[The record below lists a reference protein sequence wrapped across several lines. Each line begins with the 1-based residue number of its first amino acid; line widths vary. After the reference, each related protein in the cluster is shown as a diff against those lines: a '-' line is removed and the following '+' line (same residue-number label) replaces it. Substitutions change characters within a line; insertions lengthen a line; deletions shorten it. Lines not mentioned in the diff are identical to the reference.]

1 MVSVE
6 RMQQETIISTLPGQ
20 TEDDR
25 VVIVLC
31 QQGMGP
37 NTLELRQQSWGE
49 GVGWFT
55 QSSVEMSP
63 SQVADLRNVLGVS
76 QGKPRLPAKFRKAP
90 EGHWQPRIARAGSA

>member
-1 MVSVE
+1 MH
-6 RMQQETIISTLPGQ
+6 QETIIGTLPGQ

-25 VVIVLC
+25 VVIVLS
-31 QQGMGP
+31 QQVMGP

-63 SQVADLRNVLGVS
+63 RQVADLRNFLGVS
-76 QGKPRLPAKFRKAP
+76 QTKPRLPAKFRKVS
-90 EGHWQPRIARAGSA
+90 ERHWQPRIARADSA

>member
-1 MVSVE
+1 MSKVE
-6 RMQQETIISTLPGQ
+6 RMHQETIVGTLPGQ

-31 QQGMGP
+31 QQGMGA

-63 SQVADLRNVLGVS
+63 RQVADFRNVLGVS
-76 QGKPRLPAKFRKAP
+76 QKTARLPAKFRKVS
-90 EGHWQPRIARAGSA
+90 EGNWQPRIAHADSA

>member
-1 MVSVE
+1 MH
-6 RMQQETIISTLPGQ
+6 QETIVGTLPGQ

-31 QQGMGP
+31 QHGIGA
-37 NTLELRQQSWGE
+37 NSLELRQQSWGE

-63 SQVADLRNVLGVS
+63 RQVADLRNVLGVS
-76 QGKPRLPAKFRKAP
+76 HGQSRLPAKFRKVS
-90 EGHWQPRIARAGSA
+90 ERHWQPRVAHADSA